1 MSGTP
6 LFDVYADSYDEAL
19 DHALAVTGLAKDF
32 FCQERMT
39 WLRQCL
45 MALGERPRRGLDYG
59 CGNGSSTPLLASMLS
74 LGEVLGVDV
83 APKIIAVAREQYGT
97 TDVQFGTVAEAMIA
111 GEFDVAYCNGVFHH
125 IDKPERPAAVEYVY
139 RRLRPGGIFSLWEN
153 NPWSP
158 AARYVMSRCAFDE
171 DAQML
176 AADETKR
183 LLQNAGFE
191 ILRTDFL
198 FIFPSFLK
206 FLEPLERRVRK
217 LPIGAQYQV
226 LARKGLGA

>member
-1 MSGTP
+1 MFFGSAPSSSSKPAPSRCCCSPSGCFRDEPPSNASSPPGSISTPVVFPRTGKAMSGTP

-83 APKIIAVAREQYGT
+83 SPNIIAVAR
-97 TDVQFGTVAEAMIA
+97 
-111 GEFDVAYCNGVFHH
+111 
-125 IDKPERPAAVEYVY
+125 
-139 RRLRPGGIFSLWEN
+139 
-153 NPWSP
+153 
-158 AARYVMSRCAFDE
+158 
-171 DAQML
+171 
-176 AADETKR
+176 
-183 LLQNAGFE
+183 
-191 ILRTDFL
+191 
-198 FIFPSFLK
+198 
-206 FLEPLERRVRK
+206 
-217 LPIGAQYQV
+217 
-226 LARKGLGA
+226 